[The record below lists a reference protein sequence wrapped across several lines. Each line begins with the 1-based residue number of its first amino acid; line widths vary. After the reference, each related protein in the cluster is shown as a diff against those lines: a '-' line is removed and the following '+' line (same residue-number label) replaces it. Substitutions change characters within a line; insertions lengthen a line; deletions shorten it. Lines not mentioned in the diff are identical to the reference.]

1 MKIKIIITVL
11 VLIILLLGGMCAFL
25 LMEKEEETPLA
36 PDIAPSYTDKYSEP
50 MDEDN
55 DNEKLEHPDGGGA
68 ASIAFT
74 KTATIDLSK
83 EQASVMFGNPSR
95 SEQDMMVQIVIQDVI
110 IAQSG
115 LITPGNKI
123 STLDLLPDASERLDT
138 GLYLGSYIVLFYN
151 RETGEREVVST
162 EIPINIFVNR

>member
-1 MKIKIIITVL
+1 MKNKIIIAVL
-11 VLIILLLGGMCAFL
+11 VSIILILGGICVSL
-25 LMEKEEETPLA
+25 LSNKEATTPLS

-50 MDEDN
+50 MDN
-55 DNEKLEHPDGGGA
+55 DDDGEYLEHPEGGGA

-74 KTATIDLSK
+74 KTAVIDFEK

-95 SEQDMMVQIVIQDVI
+95 SEQDMVIQIVIQDVI

-123 STLDLLPDASERLDT
+123 LTLDLLPNAKDRLDE

-151 RETGEREVVST
+151 RETGKREIVST
-162 EIPINIFVNR
+162 EIPINIFCKK